1 MFKQLLFTATLL
13 LSFNSFAGWK
23 TFVKT
28 DEFTDKKQVTLY
40 SNINKGL
47 ALVTGICGTPRLS
60 FNFNYESFKYTP
72 KGITKT
78 LVRIDK
84 QAPKHYRTWSKSFG
98 RAGVIADTKLVNKM
112 KRGKQ
117 LVFRPETLNRK
128 VYKLSLKDFSQ
139 AFSKA
144 KGQCK

>member
-1 MFKQLLFTATLL
+1 MFKQLLFGATLL

-23 TFVKT
+23 SIVKT
-28 DEFTDKKQVTLY
+28 DAFTDETKVTLY
-40 SNINKGL
+40 STINKGL
-47 ALVTGICGTPRLS
+47 ALVTGVCKTPRLS
-60 FNFNYESFKYTP
+60 FNFNYESFKFTP

-84 QAPKHYRTWSKSFG
+84 QAPKLFKTWSKSFG

-112 KRGKQ
+112 KSGKQ

-128 VYKLSLKDFSQ
+128 VYKLSLVGFKK

>member
-47 ALVTGICGTPRLS
+47 ALVTGVCKTPRFS
-60 FNFNYESFKYTP
+60 FNFSYESFKYTP

-84 QAPKHYRTWSKSFG
+84 QAPKRYTTWSKSFG
-98 RAGVIADTKLVNKM
+98 RAGVITDTKLVSKM
-112 KRGKQ
+112 KQGKQ
-117 LVFRPETLNRK
+117 LVFRPQTLNQK
-128 VYKLSLKDFSQ
+128 VYKLSLSGFKA
-139 AFSKA
+139 AFTKA
-144 KGQCK
+144 KKQCK